1 MDTGE
6 NSHRALI
13 VEPGQESDDW
23 QNLQTFQ
30 RHAYLVRLHFAS
42 PATNA
47 DALTVLTVPE
57 AAEDSYKDLV
67 VASAA

>member
-1 MDTGE
+1 MATGKTY
-6 NSHRALI
+6 RR
-13 VEPGQESDDW
+13 
-23 QNLQTFQ
+23 FQ

-42 PATNA
+42 PGANA

-57 AAEDSYKDLV
+57 AAEGSYKDLV